1 VAFLCLLVIVAVIG
15 FRLTSGDDR
24 KALLRKSVVVL
35 RELLLVAKEEYERL
49 APFRETLRG
58 RSRYVIVTPLLLVI
72 CAALFVTMTV
82 RGATSDQA
90 ALAGWGANFGP
101 KTTNGEWWRLLTA
114 SFVQVGFIRMVV
126 ELTALAQLGFLLE
139 RLAGRPAVI
148 ASFCA
153 AGMLAG
159 LVNVS
164 ISPMATTAGTSGAI
178 FGLYGLLLAALA
190 FTLRTRRTSTAT
202 NAARVEPEPEPD
214 PAPLPDVPLEMREQ
228 PAQEPVQDE
237 PVVAPPETPAIVIV
251 PLPALAWLVPP
262 FVLFALSAWLNNA
275 YALKANL
282 AGLAAGI
289 VFGLAVAGDIVRRQP
304 QVRRVLATS
313 GVAVVALVA
322 CAIPV
327 RGIADVRPDIA
338 NIIALEDRTAGT
350 YDAALQRANKG
361 KMTPDAMAQLIER
374 SIVPELEAAD
384 AHLLAIRGV
393 PPEHQPLVVNADQY
407 LKLRSA
413 SWKLYAETWRN
424 KVKSPRQEA
433 DGVLTSDASWHQ
445 VKAKFR
451 ADAATRGKAEG
462 TERASLAVL
471 EQLKKSSSPAPTVS

>member
-1 VAFLCLLVIVAVIG
+1 MAFLCLLVIVGVIG

-24 KALLRKSVVVL
+24 KALLRKSAVVL

-49 APFRETLRG
+49 APFREALRA
-58 RSRYVIVTPLLLVI
+58 RSRYVIATPLLVAG

-82 RGATSDQA
+82 RGATSDPA
-90 ALAGWGANFGP
+90 ALAAWGANFGP
-101 KTTNGEWWRLLTA
+101 STTNGEWWRLLAA
-114 SFVQVGFIRMVV
+114 SFVQVGFIRMLV
-126 ELTALAQLGFLLE
+126 ELTALAQIGFLLE
-139 RLAGRPAVI
+139 RLAGRPDLLAT
-148 ASFCA
+148 FCA
-153 AGMLAG
+153 AGMLAAI
-159 LVNVS
+159 VNVS
-164 ISPMATTAGTSGAI
+164 ISPMATTAGASGAI
-178 FGLYGLLLAALA
+178 FGLYGLLLASLA
-190 FTLRTRRTSTAT
+190 YTLWTRRAAT
-202 NAARVEPEPEPD
+202 HEAATVAPTTEPEPV
-214 PAPLPDVPLEMREQ
+214 PAPDAPFDMLDQ
-228 PAQEPVQDE
+228 PAQASVEHLPVAAVPQAAA
-237 PVVAPPETPAIVIV
+237 VVIV
-251 PLPALAWLVPP
+251 PLPALAWLLPP
-262 FVLFALSAWLNNA
+262 LVLFALSAWLNSG

-304 QVRRVLATS
+304 QIRRVLATS
-313 GVAVVALVA
+313 GVAAVALVA

-338 NIIALEDRTAGT
+338 RIIALEDRTAGT

-361 KMTPDAMAQLIER
+361 SMTPDAMAQLIER
-374 SIVPELEAAD
+374 TIVPELEAAD

-393 PPEHQPLVVNADQY
+393 PPEHQPLVANADQY

-424 KVKSPRQEA
+424 KVRSPRREA

-451 ADAATRGKAEG
+451 ADAAIRGKAEG

-471 EQLKKSSSPAPTVS
+471 DQLKKSSSPAPTVS